1 MGSGKGNESNGTNLT
16 RNVFANKSGFNLRRG
31 FCIPRVLLGSS
42 FADAWVEAVWSV
54 GIDGDFS
61 KRPTHRG
68 VPKATLG
75 VDKTHSSDSDVL
87 AVGRLHH
94 HQSNPIVSDGQH
106 CPFLVNTVDGFC
118 AQHIHSQRLLQMSE
132 IGFNFPSLLI
142 ERGQFGGGIHDG
154 VSESRH
160 EQNLFDA
167 IAASGDSVAEFAHLD
182 RLG

>member
-1 MGSGKGNESNGTNLT
+1 MRS
-16 RNVFANKSGFNLRRG
+16 
-31 FCIPRVLLGSS
+31 
-42 FADAWVEAVWSV
+42 VWKDDQFWKIGASECV
-54 GIDGDFS
+54 
-61 KRPTHRG
+61 
-68 VPKATLG
+68 AQLTLG
-75 VDKTHSSDSDVL
+75 VDEADPSDENVL

-94 HQSNPIVSDGQH
+94 HESNQVVDDGEHRQL
-106 CPFLVNTVDGFC
+106 LVDSVHRFG

-132 IGFNFPSLLI
+132 MGFNFPSLLI